1 MSQKVN
7 KTRRNPVLQAFF
19 SLLCCLAL
27 TLGASGCK
35 QENGKAENAAPVSG
49 ARPAFLQIGEFSV
62 HRVSDTHTEVRDG
75 AGRTLILIPH
85 NAPLP
90 PGCDPKRVV
99 RTPVKRVAA
108 YGYFDVA
115 TLRVLGVL
123 HEVLVGVT
131 VPEKEWAGCATDIA
145 QAMKEGRI
153 AYLGDS
159 TSIDYERVKQVEPDL
174 VLTWDP
180 SSLPL
185 LDDLNIPAVITSTPQ
200 ATCLNAKMRYVQ
212 FLAPFFGKES
222 QADAYFARVDAALAD
237 IRARTVAAPKK
248 PKVMWGD
255 IYEKRVLVE
264 PGNAWVGELVGLAQS
279 NYQFKDVFGTSCIEI
294 AVERFLYSGEDAD
307 IYFTY
312 RGKKSG
318 ATSKA
323 AIARTNPLIR
333 NIAPLKSKEGRVYVP
348 AACYLQSMDKL
359 DEVLTEIA
367 AILHPELYPQ
377 HQLRYFEQLP
387 DEDPP
392 KNEPPK
398 TAATAGGVSR

>member
-1 MSQKVN
+1 MSQRVN
-7 KTRRNPVLQAFF
+7 KKMRNTTLQVFF
-19 SLLCCLAL
+19 SLLCCIAL
-27 TLGASGCK
+27 SLGVSGCK
-35 QENGKAENAAPVSG
+35 QESDTSQNASPVSG

-62 HRVSDTHTEVRDG
+62 HRVSDTRTEVRDG
-75 AGRTLILIPH
+75 AGRTLTLIPRD
-85 NAPLP
+85 APLP
-90 PGCDPKRVV
+90 PDCDPKRVI

-115 TLRVLGVL
+115 TLRVLGVMQD
-123 HEVLVGVT
+123 VLVGVT
-131 VPEKEWAGCATDIA
+131 VPEEEWARCSADIA
-145 QAMKEGRI
+145 QAMREGRI

-159 TSIDYERVKQVEPDL
+159 TSIDYERVKQIEPDL

-180 SSLPL
+180 SALPL
-185 LDDLNIPAVITSTPQ
+185 LDDLKIPAVITSTPQ

-237 IRARTVAAPKK
+237 IRARTVAAPHK

-279 NYQFKDVFGTSCIEI
+279 DYQFKDVFGTSCIEI

-323 AIARTNPLIR
+323 AIARTNPLIK
-333 NIAPLKSKEGRVYVP
+333 NIAPLRTKEGRVYVP

-359 DEVLTEIA
+359 DEVLTEIS
-367 AILHPELYPQ
+367 AILHPDLYPK
-377 HQLRYFEQLP
+377 HQLRYFEKLP

-392 KNEPPK
+392 KEGTNES
-398 TAATAGGVSR
+398 ATTGASL